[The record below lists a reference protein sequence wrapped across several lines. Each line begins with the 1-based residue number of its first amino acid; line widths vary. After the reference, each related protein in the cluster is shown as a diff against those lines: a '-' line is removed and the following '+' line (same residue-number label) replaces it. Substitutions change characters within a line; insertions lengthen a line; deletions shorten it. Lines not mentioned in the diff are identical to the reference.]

1 MVLVFLFAYL
11 RYQPHYLSLS
21 LLSDCIL
28 PLTFNHT
35 PHAFMAIS
43 RKRKAVAEESI
54 QSSLKTTKSAAS
66 LTNPDGEK
74 ATPKRRRTASTRSST
89 PPPPAPGSAV
99 VSSQKRKRTL
109 DPVSEQSDE
118 EAGRK
123 TKVQQGFFK
132 QFAKPKSATTLQSS
146 RFIDP
151 TPVSP
156 SQTPTRNAERLFDQL
171 NIHAT
176 SPTTQPRSSKRARAL
191 ETPPTTP
198 EVDKPQPHAIL
209 PTELRDLLSLYSS
222 FLTALSLQS
231 AHTGG
236 SIAAV
241 NLKSLLPLVTANW
254 RKRSV
259 TVNDVRKMLALTEKA
274 GPSFV
279 LEDRARAG
287 IYLARAE
294 QSNTT
299 NTYIDESKL
308 NAAFETSLRTAWTD
322 FSISTPEKLLTA
334 RAFIRQLPLIEMTQ
348 SESAQNA
355 SPLFSR
361 GQQRLADLKASQAA
375 SKAEEASPQT
385 PVTSLAKDT
394 LGIQNRNTSL
404 LDRILAKQAA
414 TANLPTGPTRSELE
428 RKSALHRVE
437 DVARVLDL
445 LSAGQPRASFSMSAL
460 LQHLQQSLR
469 TPITREEVERC
480 LGIMAGEI
488 MPSFVRVIASSGMS
502 GVVVTR
508 GGKIGFADLKE
519 RLANAGA

>member
-1 MVLVFLFAYL
+1 
-11 RYQPHYLSLS
+11 
-21 LLSDCIL
+21 
-28 PLTFNHT
+28 
-35 PHAFMAIS
+35 
-43 RKRKAVAEESI
+43 
-54 QSSLKTTKSAAS
+54 
-66 LTNPDGEK
+66 
-74 ATPKRRRTASTRSST
+74 
-89 PPPPAPGSAV
+89 
-99 VSSQKRKRTL
+99 L

-132 QFAKPKSATTLQSS
+132 QFARPKSAATPQSS
-146 RFIDP
+146 RFSNP

-171 NIHAT
+171 NIRAT
-176 SPTTQPRSSKRARAL
+176 SPKTQPPSKRARAL

-198 EVDKPQPHAIL
+198 EADKPQPHAIL

-274 GPSFV
+274 GPSFI

-287 IYLARAE
+287 IFLARAE
-294 QSNTT
+294 ESESTNASN
-299 NTYIDESKL
+299 NYIDEAKL
-308 NAAFETSLRTAWTD
+308 NAIFETSLRTAWTD
-322 FSISTPEKLLTA
+322 YSISTPEKLLTA
-334 RAFIRQLPLIEMTQ
+334 RAFIRQLPLIDMIQ
-348 SESAQNA
+348 NESAKNA
-355 SPLFSR
+355 FPLFAR
-361 GQQRLADLKASQAA
+361 GQQRLADLKAGQAA
-375 SKAEEASPQT
+375 AKAEEASPQT
-385 PVTSLAKDT
+385 PTTSLAKDT
-394 LGIQNRNTSL
+394 LGVQNRNTSL
-404 LDRILAKQAA
+404 LDRILAKQALA
-414 TANLPTGPTRSELE
+414 ANLPAGPTRTELQ

-437 DVARVLDL
+437 DVARVLEIL
-445 LSAGQPRASFSMSAL
+445 AAGQPRASFSMTAL
-460 LQHLQQSLR
+460 VQHLQQSLR

-480 LGIMAGEI
+480 VKIMAGEI
-488 MPSFVRVIASSGMS
+488 MPSFVKVIAGNGMS

>member
-1 MVLVFLFAYL
+1 M
-11 RYQPHYLSLS
+11 P
-21 LLSDCIL
+21 
-28 PLTFNHT
+28 
-35 PHAFMAIS
+35 IS

-54 QSSLKTTKSAAS
+54 QSSLKTTKSATS
-66 LTNPDGEK
+66 LTIPDGEK

-99 VSSQKRKRTL
+99 LSSQKRKRTL

-132 QFAKPKSATTLQSS
+132 QFAKPKSATTPQSS
-146 RFIDP
+146 RFTNP

-171 NIHAT
+171 NIRAT
-176 SPTTQPRSSKRARAL
+176 SPSTQPPSKRARAL
-191 ETPPTTP
+191 ETPPSTP

-259 TVNDVRKMLALTEKA
+259 TVNDVRKILALTEKA
-274 GPSFV
+274 GPSFI

-287 IYLARAE
+287 IFLARAE
-294 QSNTT
+294 QSESANTS
-299 NTYIDESKL
+299 NTYIDEAKL
-308 NAAFETSLRTAWTD
+308 NALFETSLRTAWTD
-322 FSISTPEKLLTA
+322 YSISTPEKLLTA
-334 RAFIRQLPLIEMTQ
+334 RAFIRQLPLIDMLQ
-348 SESAQNA
+348 NESTQNA

-361 GQQRLADLKASQAA
+361 GQQRLADLKAGQSAA
-375 SKAEEASPQT
+375 KAEEAASPQT
-385 PVTSLAKDT
+385 PVTSLAKDAA
-394 LGIQNRNTSL
+394 GIQNRNTSL
-404 LDRILAKQAA
+404 LDRILAKQAL
-414 TANLPTGPTRSELE
+414 TANLPAGPTRAELE

-445 LSAGQPRASFSMSAL
+445 LAAGQPRASFSMSAL
-460 LQHLQQSLR
+460 VQHLQQSLR

-480 LGIMAGEI
+480 LGVMAGEI
-488 MPSFVRVIASSGMS
+488 MPSFVRVIASGGMS